1 MKCSLLN
8 CVLFSMVHC
17 NRLIEMS
24 KKKLEISGEKLYKT
38 KFRGQIYIC
47 PLCKSLVG
55 AYNMSKQYQ
64 QIFMV
69 LVAVREKEKPY
80 CSHIKC
86 TIVSYYQGKN
96 FRLTELTQ
104 VTQSDSGVFQ
114 PCQLLD
120 TQWHSAVATFCNT
133 TLLILP
139 LFQNKARVCT

>member
-1 MKCSLLN
+1 MKCPLLN
-8 CVLFSMVHC
+8 YTLFSHGGLQSIGR
-17 NRLIEMS
+17 NL
-24 KKKLEISGEKLYKT
+24 KKKSWKFQGKNCT
-38 KFRGQIYIC
+38 KKVLWLDL

-69 LVAVREKEKPY
+69 LAGCCLEKEKTY

-104 VTQSDSGVFQ
+104 VTQSDSGVF
-114 PCQLLD
+114 
-120 TQWHSAVATFCNT
+120 
-133 TLLILP
+133 
-139 LFQNKARVCT
+139 

>member
-1 MKCSLLN
+1 MFSSQLHFIFPWQIAIDWQKC
-8 CVLFSMVHC
+8 
-17 NRLIEMS
+17 
-24 KKKLEISGEKLYKT
+24 KKKRVGNFRGKLYKT
-38 KFRGQIYIC
+38 KFRGQIYLC

-69 LVAVREKEKPY
+69 LVAVKKKKKTY

-114 PCQLLD
+114 PGQLQD
-120 TQWHSAVATFCNT
+120 TQQHIAQCSSNH
-133 TLLILP
+133 LILP
-139 LFQNKARVCT
+139 LFSE